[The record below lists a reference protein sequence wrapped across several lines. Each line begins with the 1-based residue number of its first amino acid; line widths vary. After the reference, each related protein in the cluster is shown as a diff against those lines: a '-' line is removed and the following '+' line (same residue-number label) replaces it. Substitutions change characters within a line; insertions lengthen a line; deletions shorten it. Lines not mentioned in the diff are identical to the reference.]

1 VTTRNDDVSSRKVQI
16 AAVLTYWVV
25 KNIDLASR
33 YTDPRLFNFETL
45 YDGHQSHRGE
55 SKELFLLVSERMP
68 IGLSTHE
75 FRMAMDLLSEG
86 SIATVLNNGTDFP
99 VVSIYTNCNMEKVK
113 ETIDILNRDI
123 ALMSEKYPLFCR
135 TLGENIDT
143 ISVEIE
149 EIVRLQKIHEMADRV
164 DVSAAIEVD
173 GLAVMLDR
181 LNNAAAMG
189 KVIVLSPHDTV
200 NLNELINS
208 AKEIVITSNIMP
220 TEQNVEHLAHL
231 ESLLILI
238 DKVKS
243 ISAGTLKYLFVDRLR
258 SSLDGIIEDEYKS
271 AIMYLLG
278 VASAF
283 AFSRI

>member
-1 VTTRNDDVSSRKVQI
+1 
-16 AAVLTYWVV
+16 
-25 KNIDLASR
+25 
-33 YTDPRLFNFETL
+33 
-45 YDGHQSHRGE
+45 
-55 SKELFLLVSERMP
+55 
-68 IGLSTHE
+68 
-75 FRMAMDLLSEG
+75 
-86 SIATVLNNGTDFP
+86 
-99 VVSIYTNCNMEKVK
+99 
-113 ETIDILNRDI
+113 
-123 ALMSEKYPLFCR
+123 
-135 TLGENIDT
+135 
-143 ISVEIE
+143 
-149 EIVRLQKIHEMADRV
+149 
-164 DVSAAIEVD
+164 
-173 GLAVMLDR
+173 LAVMLDR